1 MQRLYIADDLP
12 NLRIAQLDPGWH
24 TLAPIPVYQQPVEVT
39 ISYLLLH
46 AGALQGRP
54 LLGSIRVVAMTVGT
68 VIEVDAAAGG
78 HRIRLVAIG
87 ISALAIALRDIRQL
101 CAIGC
106 GEYCQR

>member
-24 TLAPIPVYQQPVEVT
+24 TLAPIPVYQQPVEVS
-39 ISYLLLH
+39 IGGPLLH

-54 LLGSIRVVAMTVGT
+54 PLGSIRVVAMTVGT

-87 ISALAIALRDIRQL
+87 INALASAVAEVRQP
-101 CAIGC
+101 CAIGG
-106 GEYCQR
+106 GESSQR